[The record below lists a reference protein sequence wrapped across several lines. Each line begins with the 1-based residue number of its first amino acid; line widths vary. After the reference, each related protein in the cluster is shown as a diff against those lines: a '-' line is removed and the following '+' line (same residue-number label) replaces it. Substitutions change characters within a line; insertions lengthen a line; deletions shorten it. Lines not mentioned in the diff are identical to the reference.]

1 VRVGSVRLL
10 RRFPLRSAQGEHPAS
25 AELTPAGLAGDRR
38 WSVVGADG
46 EVLGAKRLPALA
58 GLRARVSGDALS
70 VLVDGRWV
78 SGSALQAALR
88 DLAGAPVTVQ
98 DSSRDPARGPDPGAT
113 SPGPHREGA
122 AVHLVSEGAA
132 AAPDAEPGCDPG
144 ERANAVLAL
153 DPAVAAA
160 GAERGWAGRR
170 LRVGEAELVLTRT
183 PRRCLGVYAEVVVPG
198 PVRVGDDVVLLDEP
212 GPENPGGAAGS
223 AG

>member
-58 GLRARVSGDALS
+58 GLRARLSGDALS
-70 VLVDGRWV
+70 VLVDGRWA
-78 SGSALQAALR
+78 SGAALEAVLR
-88 DLAGAPVTVQ
+88 DLAGAPVTLL
-98 DSSRDPARGPDPGAT
+98 DSSSGPAQGPAPDPGAAP
-113 SPGPHREGA
+113 PGPHREGA

-132 AAPDAEPGCDPG
+132 AAPDADPGCDPG
-144 ERANAVLAL
+144 ERANAVVAL

-160 GAERGWAGRR
+160 GAERGWVGRR
-170 LRVGEAELVLTRT
+170 LRVGEAELLLTRT

-198 PVRVGDDVVLLDEP
+198 PVRVGDDVVLLDDP
-212 GPENPGGAAGS
+212 DRPAAAG
-223 AG
+223 